1 MTSGSSSISKGDQE
15 ESTKVKTVIT
25 GSQTV
30 DRALSLLE
38 CFSAERPSLHLY
50 DLSRQT
56 GLTTPTTHRLLK
68 ALESRKF
75 VSFDPASKLYTLGA
89 AIVRLASIVTENSDL
104 QTIVFP
110 WLERL
115 RFLTGETAAL
125 HWLVEHHRV
134 CVLEFESQHPMRMT
148 SGTGK
153 QYSLLRGA
161 AGKALLA
168 NLDPAGVHAAIE
180 EAETFADA
188 EALDSA
194 ILDKELLTI
203 RERGYAMSFSE
214 VVVGA
219 NAIAVPILGLLG
231 QPIAAINITGP
242 EYRLDAEAM
251 KRSVAP
257 LLAAVSDIQSRLGHS

>member
-1 MTSGSSSISKGDQE
+1 MTSGSISISKGDQE
-15 ESTKVKTVIT
+15 ESTKVKTVIA

-38 CFSAERPSLHLY
+38 CFSAERPSLYLY

-68 ALESRKF
+68 ALESREF

-89 AIVRLASIVTENSDL
+89 SIVRLASIVIKNSDI
-104 QTIVFP
+104 QTVVFP

-115 RFLTGETAAL
+115 RLLTGETAAL

-134 CVLEFESQHPMRMT
+134 CVLEFESRHPMRMI

-153 QYSLLRGA
+153 RYSLLRGA

-180 EAETFADA
+180 EAET
-188 EALDSA
+188 LDSA

-203 RERGYAMSFSE
+203 REQGYAMSFSE

-219 NAIAVPILGLLG
+219 NAIAVPILNLLG

-251 KRSVAP
+251 KRYVDP
-257 LLAAVSDIQSRLGHS
+257 LLEAVSDIQSRLGHS